1 VLVYAYDAH
10 AGEKREEAG
19 SQLQGASDAVAG
31 SIRCVTRTTVD
42 IDASVLR
49 ELKRRQERERKTL
62 GRLISELLAQAMAAE
77 DGRRPA
83 RPFSWVTKDLAPRI
97 DLEDKDALWSVLDE
111 R

>member
-1 VLVYAYDAH
+1 
-10 AGEKREEAG
+10 
-19 SQLQGASDAVAG
+19 VA
-31 SIRCVTRTTVD
+31 RTTVD

-62 GRLISELLAQAMAAE
+62 GQLISELVAQAMAAE
-77 DGRRPA
+77 ESAAPA
-83 RPFSWVTKDLAPRI
+83 GPFRWVTKDLAPRV